1 MLIYDPPS
9 GWMYG
14 FPKPYKPLQGETLE
28 QTLLRDGYPQKEI
41 DRGGAKHC
49 RFIGSKEELDDLL
62 RPERK

>member
-14 FPKPYKPLQGETLE
+14 FPKPYKPLDGETLE
-28 QTLLRDGYPQKEI
+28 QTLLRDGYPQYEI

-49 RFIGSKEELDDLL
+49 RFIGDYEELKELNV
-62 RPERK
+62 